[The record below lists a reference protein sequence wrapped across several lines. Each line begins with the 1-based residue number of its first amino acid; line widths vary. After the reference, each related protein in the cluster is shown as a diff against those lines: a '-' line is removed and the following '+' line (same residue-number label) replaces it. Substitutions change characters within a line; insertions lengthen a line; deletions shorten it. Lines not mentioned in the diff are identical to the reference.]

1 MKISKH
7 HKNVLLLIILISVLY
22 MILLVHKTN
31 QDKKLNEKFILNLNN
46 GLNNDLMYINKKTIT
61 EILDKIN

>member
-7 HKNVLLLIILISVLY
+7 HKNILLLIIFISILY

-31 QDKKLNEKFILNLNN
+31 QDKILNEKFILTTDNL
-46 GLNNDLMYINKKTIT
+46 DLEYINHKIINN
-61 EILDKIN
+61 ILKNIKYIK

>member
-7 HKNVLLLIILISVLY
+7 HKNILLLIIFISILY

-31 QDKKLNEKFILNLNN
+31 QDKILNEKFVLYKK
-46 GLNNDLMYINKKTIT
+46 YINKNEITKILKTI
-61 EILDKIN
+61 KI

>member
-7 HKNVLLLIILISVLY
+7 HKNILLLIIFISILY

-31 QDKKLNEKFILNLNN
+31 QDKILNEKFILTTDNL
-46 GLNNDLMYINKKTIT
+46 DSEYINHK
-61 EILDKIN
+61 KINNILKNIKYIK

>member
-1 MKISKH
+1 
-7 HKNVLLLIILISVLY
+7 

>member
-7 HKNVLLLIILISVLY
+7 HKNILLLIIFISILY

-31 QDKKLNEKFILNLNN
+31 QDKKFNEKFILITDNL
-46 GLNNDLMYINKKTIT
+46 DSAHIDYKKINK
-61 EILDKIN
+61 ILKNIKYIK

>member
-7 HKNVLLLIILISVLY
+7 HKNILLLIIFISILY

-31 QDKKLNEKFILNLNN
+31 QDKILNEKFILTTDNL
-46 GLNNDLMYINKKTIT
+46 DSEYINDK
-61 EILDKIN
+61 KINNILKNIKYIK